1 MKGKHKMVNV
11 YYDKDADLGVLAGKT
26 IGIVGY
32 GSQGHAH
39 SLNLKDN
46 GQKVMVGL
54 YPGSRSRETAQQ
66 AGLAVADVP
75 EVAKQADVLMVVI
88 PDHVQGDVYRE
99 QIAPNLKPGAALMFA
114 HGFSVHYREVVPPT
128 NVDVLMVAPKAPG
141 HRMRE
146 LFQEGI
152 GVPGLLAVHQDAT
165 GHAKEIGLAY
175 ARGIGCTRSGV
186 LETTF
191 KDETETDLFG
201 EQTVLCGGVTALI
214 NAAYDTLVEGGYP
227 PEMAYFECLHEL
239 KLIVDLLYQGGFN
252 YMRYSVSDTAE
263 YGDLTR
269 GPRVVDEHVRENMRK
284 ILRDIQDG
292 SFAREWIAEND
303 EGRPR
308 FTALRDAARHGQIQD
323 VGRELRSMMPWLNP
337 KEV

>member
-1 MKGKHKMVNV
+1 MVTI
-11 YYDKDADLGVLAGKT
+11 YYDSDSDLGTLAGKT
-26 IGIVGY
+26 IAIIGY

-39 SLNLKDN
+39 ALNLKDN
-46 GQKVMVGL
+46 GQKVIVGL
-54 YPGSRSRETAQQ
+54 HPGSHSRAKAQE
-66 AGLAVADVP
+66 AGLEVADVP
-75 EVAKQADVLMVVI
+75 HVAEAADMMMVVV
-88 PDHVQGDVYRE
+88 PDHVQGSIYRD
-99 QIAPNLKPGAALMFA
+99 QIAPNLRPGSALLFA
-114 HGFSVHYREVVPPT
+114 HGFSIHYREVVPPD

-146 LFQEGI
+146 LFTEGI
-152 GVPGLLAVHQDAT
+152 GVPGLLAIHQDAT
-165 GHAKEIGLAY
+165 GQAKKVGLAY
-175 ARGIGCTRSGV
+175 AKGIGCTKAGV

-214 NAAYDTLVEGGYP
+214 RTAFETLVEAGYP
-227 PEMAYFECLHEL
+227 PEMAYFECMHEL
-239 KLIVDLLYQGGFN
+239 KLIVDLLFQGGFS

-269 GPRVVDEHVRENMRK
+269 GPRVIDEHVRENMRR
-284 ILRDIQDG
+284 ILKDIQDG

-303 EGRPR
+303 EGRKR
-308 FTALRDAARHGQIQD
+308 FTPLREEGRNHEIEE
-323 VGRELRSMMPWLNP
+323 VGKRLRSLMPWLNP

>member
-1 MKGKHKMVNV
+1 MVNV
-11 YYDKDADLGVLAGKT
+11 YYDQDADLGVLSGKT
-26 IGIVGY
+26 IGIIGY

-39 SLNLKDN
+39 ALNLKDS

-54 YPGSRSRETAQQ
+54 YPESRSRQVAQD
-66 AGLAVADVP
+66 AGLEVADVP
-75 EVAKQADVLMVVI
+75 EVTKASDVLMVVI
-88 PDHVQGDVYRE
+88 PDHVQGDVYRQE
-99 QIAPNLKPGAALMFA
+99 IAPNLKPGTAIMFA
-114 HGFSVHYREVVPPT
+114 HGFSIHYREVVPPD

-146 LFQEGI
+146 LFTEGI
-152 GVPGLLAVHQDAT
+152 GVPGLLAVHQDAS
-165 GHAKEIGLAY
+165 GHAREIGLAY
-175 ARGIGCTRSGV
+175 AKGVGCTRSGV

-214 NAAYDTLVEGGYP
+214 NTAFETLVEAGYP
-227 PEMAYFECLHEL
+227 PEMAYFECAHEM
-239 KLIVDLLYQGGFN
+239 KLIVDLIFQGGFN

-269 GPRVVDEHVRENMRK
+269 GNRVIDEHVRDNMRK
-284 ILRDIQDG
+284 ILAEIQDG
-292 SFAREWIAEND
+292 TFAREWIAEND

-308 FTALRDAARHGQIQD
+308 FTPLREAARHNQIQEI
-323 VGRELRSMMPWLNP
+323 GKGLRSMMPWMDP

>member
-1 MKGKHKMVNV
+1 MVTV
-11 YYDKDADLGVLAGKT
+11 YYDKDADLGVLSGKT

-39 SLNLKDN
+39 ALNLRDS
-46 GQKVMVGL
+46 GQKVIVGL
-54 YPGSRSRETAQQ
+54 YPESKSRKIAQD
-66 AGLAVADVP
+66 AGLEVADVP
-75 EVAKQADVLMVVI
+75 EVAKQADVLMVAI
-88 PDHVQGDVYRE
+88 PDHIQGEVYRE
-99 QIAPNLKPGAALMFA
+99 QIAPNLQPGAALMFA
-114 HGFSVHYREVVPPT
+114 HGFSIHYGEVVPPS
-128 NVDVLMVAPKAPG
+128 NLDVMMVAPKAPG

-146 LFQEGI
+146 QFIDGI
-152 GVPGLLAVHQDAT
+152 GVPGLLAVYQDAS

-175 ARGIGCTRSGV
+175 AKGVGCTKSGV

-201 EQTVLCGGVTALI
+201 EQTVLCGGITALI
-214 NAAYDTLVEGGYP
+214 STAFDTLVEGGYP
-227 PEMAYFECLHEL
+227 AEIAYFEVLHEV
-239 KLIVDLLYQGGFN
+239 KLIVDLIQQGGFN

-269 GPRVVDEHVRENMRK
+269 GPRVIDDHVKQNMKK
-284 ILRDIQDG
+284 ILGEIQDG
-292 SFAREWIAEND
+292 TFAKEWITENH

-308 FTALRDAARHGQIQD
+308 FRPLREEARNSRIQE
-323 VGRELRSMMPWLNP
+323 VGKELRAMMPWLNP

>member
-1 MKGKHKMVNV
+1 MVTV
-11 YYDKDADLGVLAGKT
+11 YYDKDADLGVLSGKT

-39 SLNLKDN
+39 ALNLRDS
-46 GQKVMVGL
+46 GQKVIVGL
-54 YPGSRSRETAQQ
+54 YPESKSRKTAQD
-66 AGLAVADVP
+66 AGLEVADVP
-75 EVAKQADVLMVVI
+75 EVAKQADVLMVAI
-88 PDHVQGDVYRE
+88 PDHIQGEVYRE
-99 QIAPNLKPGAALMFA
+99 QIAPNLQPGSALMFA
-114 HGFSVHYREVVPPT
+114 HGFSIHYGEVVPPS
-128 NVDVLMVAPKAPG
+128 NLDVMMVAPKAPG

-146 LFQEGI
+146 QFIDGI
-152 GVPGLLAVHQDAT
+152 GVPGLLAVYQDAS

-175 ARGIGCTRSGV
+175 AKGVGCTKSGV

-201 EQTVLCGGVTALI
+201 EQTVLCGGITALI
-214 NAAYDTLVEGGYP
+214 STAFDTLVEGGYP
-227 PEMAYFECLHEL
+227 AEIAYFEVLHEV
-239 KLIVDLLYQGGFN
+239 KLIVDLIQQGGFN

-269 GPRVVDEHVRENMRK
+269 GPRVIDDHVKQNMKK
-284 ILRDIQDG
+284 ILAEIQDG
-292 SFAREWIAEND
+292 TFAKEWITENH

-308 FTALRDAARHGQIQD
+308 FRPLREEARNSQIQE
-323 VGRELRSMMPWLNP
+323 VGKELRAMMPWLNP

>member
-1 MKGKHKMVNV
+1 MVTV
-11 YYDKDADLGVLAGKT
+11 YYDKDADLGVLSGKT

-39 SLNLKDN
+39 ALNLRDS
-46 GQKVMVGL
+46 GQKVIVGL
-54 YPGSRSRETAQQ
+54 YPESKSRKTAQD
-66 AGLAVADVP
+66 AGLEVADVP
-75 EVAKQADVLMVVI
+75 EVAKQADVLMVAI
-88 PDHVQGDVYRE
+88 PDHIQGEIYRE
-99 QIAPNLKPGAALMFA
+99 QIAPHLRPGAALMFA
-114 HGFSVHYREVVPPT
+114 HGFSIHYGEVVPPS
-128 NVDVLMVAPKAPG
+128 NLDVMMVAPKAPG

-146 LFQEGI
+146 QFVDGI
-152 GVPGLLAVHQDAT
+152 GVPGLLAVHQDAS

-175 ARGIGCTRSGV
+175 AKGVGCTKSGV

-201 EQTVLCGGVTALI
+201 EQTVLCGGITSLISTAF
-214 NAAYDTLVEGGYP
+214 DTLIEGGYP
-227 PEMAYFECLHEL
+227 AEIAYFEVLHEV
-239 KLIVDLLYQGGFN
+239 KLIVDLIQQGGFN

-269 GPRVVDEHVRENMRK
+269 GPRVIDDHVKQNMKK
-284 ILRDIQDG
+284 ILGEIQDG
-292 SFAREWIAEND
+292 TFAKEWITENH

-308 FTALRDAARHGQIQD
+308 FRPLREEARNSQIQE
-323 VGRELRSMMPWLNP
+323 VGRELRSMMPWLDP